1 MHYPYDF
8 RACLLPENLLMIGS
22 RMFGLSSI
30 MEQTGLGHFRPG
42 CCVGWDRYRERTR
55 EAKRVEVGRLILS
68 VYAPSHRHVYIY
80 LSWQALFRYRYTH
93 MLWIVFLKGIFGGL
107 TLAIRSL
114 NCQSRYKLHIYIYIY
129 SHVSHLKGQ
138 CTNTTNWLCLND
150 IEQTTPP
157 VPF

>member
-1 MHYPYDF
+1 MIVGIIRLTRARVKALQRPSCPVVHDPYDF
-8 RACLLPENLLMIGS
+8 RACLLPENVLMIGS

-30 MEQTGLGHFRPG
+30 IEQTGLGHFRPG

-55 EAKRVEVGRLILS
+55 EDKRVEDGRLILS

-93 MLWIVFLKGIFGGL
+93 MLWTRYYLALWIVFLKGIFGGL

-114 NCQSRYKLHIYIYIY
+114 NCQSRYKLHIYIAM
-129 SHVSHLKGQ
+129 
-138 CTNTTNWLCLND
+138 
-150 IEQTTPP
+150 
-157 VPF
+157 